1 MIVYNTVDIVRWGKK
16 KHGGYVG
23 KKKHPY
29 LENRKKLKNH
39 NCYFLC
45 LSNVSSIIG
54 CMQYQFI
61 AITSR
66 VT

>member
-1 MIVYNTVDIVRWGKK
+1 MWVKK
-16 KHGGYVG
+16 APLPREQ
-23 KKKHPY
+23 KK
-29 LENRKKLKNH
+29 NKKSN